1 MQPSTLHK
9 PRWAAF
15 AALILLTM
23 MLTGC
28 AAVQQ
33 VTDSTGL
40 KPAQSAAPTANA
52 PQPTPAPIVV
62 STPSVKTGDKAPEKL
77 LGSTGLTYNGEI
89 MADRIL
95 PVVAEVAGQVVTVP
109 VKVGDK
115 VKTGDLLVKIDSS
128 VPEAQRAQ
136 AMAGLEA
143 AQAQLDLAQTKPTA
157 TDLEA
162 AKSGVTAAEAAY
174 NRALKGAT
182 DEDKR
187 MALSQLRQAEE
198 AVKLYQAQ
206 YDKIAGSPFAGM
218 MLESLQLQQSTLAK
232 EGAQAQYDKV
242 LKGATQDQIA
252 GAYAQLAG
260 ARAQLA
266 RLEEGAKPAQINAA
280 KAVVKQAETALYLAQ
295 LQLDKTTVK
304 SPANGVVYSLDATEG
319 VMTGPGKA
327 VAVLFS
333 PEVKILIKVQ
343 ESRSK
348 DVRVGQPAKI
358 RVDAYPGRTFEGKV
372 TDIAPTYDPASRTV
386 QVTVRPTGTDAGDL
400 ASGMF
405 ATVELMEQ

>member
-1 MQPSTLHK
+1 MSNQLHNK
-9 PRWAAF
+9 HSWAILV
-15 AALILLTM
+15 ALIVVALAAG
-23 MLTGC
+23 GC
-28 AAVQQ
+28 AAVKQ
-33 VTDSTGL
+33 VTDSTAL
-40 KPAQSAAPTANA
+40 KPAQSAAPTSVA
-52 PQPTPAPIVV
+52 PNPTPAPIVV
-62 STPSVKTGDKAPEKL
+62 STPSAKTSDKAPEKL
-77 LGSTGLTYNGEI
+77 LGGANLTYNGEI
-89 MADRIL
+89 MADRII
-95 PVVAEVAGQVVTVP
+95 PVVAEVAGQVV
-109 VKVGDK
+109 KVAVDAGNK
-115 VKTGDLLVKIDSS
+115 VKAGDLLVKIDSS
-128 VPEAQRAQ
+128 IPEAQRAQ
-136 AMAGLEA
+136 AMAGVEA
-143 AQAQLDLAQTKPTA
+143 AQSQLDLATTKPTA

-162 AKSGVTAAEAAY
+162 ARSGVAAAEAAY

-187 MALSQLRQAEE
+187 MAFAQFRQAEE

-232 EGAQAQYDKV
+232 EAAQAQYDKV

-280 KAVVKQAETALYLAQ
+280 KAGVKQAETALYLAQ
-295 LQLDKTTVK
+295 LQLDKTTIK
-304 SPANGVVYSLDATEG
+304 SPADGVIYSLDATQG
-319 VMTGPGKA
+319 AMTGPGKA
-327 VAVLFS
+327 VAVIFS
-333 PEVKILIKVQ
+333 PEVKILIPVQ

-372 TDIAPTYDPASRTV
+372 TSIAPTYDPATRTV
-386 QVTVRPTGTDAGDL
+386 KVTVRPTGADAADL

>member
-1 MQPSTLHK
+1 MSNPLHNK
-9 PRWAAF
+9 HSWAILIALVVVAL
-15 AALILLTM
+15 AAG
-23 MLTGC
+23 GC
-28 AAVQQ
+28 AAAKQ
-33 VTDSTGL
+33 VTERVAPGA
-40 KPAQSAAPTANA
+40 AQAAPTVNVPYA
-52 PQPTPAPIVV
+52 TPAPIVV
-62 STPSVKTGDKAPEKL
+62 STPSAKTSDKAPDKL
-77 LGSTGLTYNGEI
+77 VGGANLTYNGEI
-89 MADRIL
+89 MADRII
-95 PVVAEVAGQVVTVP
+95 PVVAEVAGQVV
-109 VKVGDK
+109 KVAVDAGNK
-115 VKTGDLLVKIDSS
+115 VKAGDLLVKIDSS
-128 VPEAQRAQ
+128 IPEAQRAQ
-136 AMAGLEA
+136 AMAGVEA
-143 AQAQLDLAQTKPTA
+143 AQSQLDLATTKPTA

-162 AKSGVTAAEAAY
+162 ARAGVAAAEAAY

-187 MALSQLRQAEE
+187 MAFAQFRQAEE

-232 EGAQAQYDKV
+232 EAAQAQYDKV

-280 KAVVKQAETALYLAQ
+280 KAGVKQAETALYLAQ
-295 LQLDKTTVK
+295 LQLDKTTIK
-304 SPANGVVYSLDATEG
+304 SPADGVIYKLDATEG
-319 VMTGPGKA
+319 AMTGPGKA
-327 VAVLFS
+327 VVVIFS
-333 PEVKILIKVQ
+333 PEVKILIPVQ

-372 TDIAPTYDPASRTV
+372 TSIAPTYDPATRTV
-386 QVTVRPTGTDAGDL
+386 QVTVRPTGADAADL

>member
-1 MQPSTLHK
+1 MQPNTLH
-9 PRWAAF
+9 RRYWAAF
-15 AALILLTM
+15 AGLILLTL

-28 AAVQQ
+28 AAAKQ
-33 VTDSTGL
+33 VTEGGL
-40 KPAQSAAPTANA
+40 KPAQSAAPTANL

-77 LGSTGLTYNGEI
+77 FGGANLTYNGEI
-89 MADRIL
+89 MADRII
-95 PVVAEVAGQVVTVP
+95 PVVAEVAGQVV
-109 VKVGDK
+109 KVAVDTGSK
-115 VKTGDLLVKIDSS
+115 VKAGDLLVKIDSS
-128 VPEAQRAQ
+128 IPEAQRAQ
-136 AMAGLEA
+136 AMAGVEA
-143 AQAQLDLAQTKPTA
+143 AQSQLDLAQTKPTA
-157 TDLEA
+157 TDIEA
-162 AKSGVTAAEAAY
+162 AKSAVAAAEAAY

-187 MALSQLRQAEE
+187 MAFAQFRQAEE

-232 EGAQAQYDKV
+232 EAAQAQYDKV

-295 LQLDKTTVK
+295 LQLDKTTIK
-304 SPANGVVYSLDATEG
+304 SPADGVIYSLDATQG
-319 VMTGPGKA
+319 AMTGPGKA
-327 VAVLFS
+327 VAVIFS
-333 PEVKILIKVQ
+333 PEVKILIPVQ

-348 DVRVGQPAKI
+348 DVRIGQPAKI

-372 TDIAPTYDPASRTV
+372 TSIAPTYDPATRTV
-386 QVTVRPTGTDAGDL
+386 KVTVRPTGADATDL